1 MGSYCTSKSVLWEC
15 NISLFGY
22 HSQHECFHIGMGFWR
37 QHLKPSFSSSD
48 ANIIVQ
54 TFIWEQ
60 ENIYMYKQLRSLQL
74 LFLIASPLPPPGWLF
89 SLDVKYISHCFL
101 GCHQN
106 VGSTNEIGE
115 CWILHLPYFF
125 GHMNGTEQTRTRRA
139 LWARYPWKLRV
150 NSTTINTQL
159 FLADHWCPS
168 MVVQTL

>member
-22 HSQHECFHIGMGFWR
+22 HGQYKCFHIGMGFWR
-37 QHLKPSFSSSD
+37 QHLKLSFNSSD
-48 ANIIVQ
+48 PSII
-54 TFIWEQ
+54 FIKEQ
-60 ENIYMYKQLRSLQL
+60 EHINTCTIQLRSLQL
-74 LFLIASPLPPPGWLF
+74 LLLIASPLPLLAGLF

-106 VGSTNEIGE
+106 VGSTNQIGE

-139 LWARYPWKLRV
+139 LWARYPWNLRV
-150 NSTTINTQL
+150 NSTTINTAVSCWSL
-159 FLADHWCPS
+159 MS
-168 MVVQTL
+168 